1 MKYQKVAACRE
12 DEIAKEYT
20 RDKIASEYNQDL
32 KEIRNSLLDFIIL
45 LLLQTRTPLSNYFP

>member
-20 RDKIASEYNQDL
+20 RDKIASEYNQV
-32 KEIRNSLLDFIIL
+32 IQPII
-45 LLLQTRTPLSNYFP
+45 SNKLYHVNYIEK